1 VRFEASSSRHG
12 KAPTGPTFGI
22 EPQDHTRQFAQA
34 SGFEEV
40 GGEPRGEYPSCHGNA
55 ESVEHFL

>member
-1 VRFEASSSRHG
+1 M
-12 KAPTGPTFGI
+12 FGI
-22 EPQDHTRQFAQA
+22 DPQEHTRQFAQG

-40 GGEPRGEYPSCHGNA
+40 GGEARREYPSCHGNA